1 MSSNQLKPKVTSAIV
16 VAQTALAAT
25 ASSAAFSMDNA
36 ESYSLCLEVTAATGT
51 SPTLDVVL
59 QTSWDGGTTFI
70 DLPLRFTQNTAA
82 VIRWLV
88 FRNGLGMNEVALEQ
102 VAADTGGT
110 LAKNCNFDPYNMKL
124 KYTVGGTN
132 PSFAFKVH
140 LFAMPRGT
148 NF

>member
-1 MSSNQLKPKVTSAIV
+1 MPNVGLKPFVNSNLV

-25 ASSAAFSMDNA
+25 ASSAAFVLPNA
-36 ESYSLCLEVTAATGT
+36 ESYSLVLDVTTATGT

-59 QTSWDGGTTFI
+59 QTSWDAGTTFI
-70 DLPLRFTQNTAA
+70 DLPLRYTQVTAA
-82 VIRWLV
+82 VVRYLV
-88 FRNGLGMNEVALEQ
+88 FRNGIGMNEVALEQ

-132 PSFAFKVH
+132 PVFAFRVH
-140 LFAMPRGT
+140 LFCLPRGS
-148 NF
+148 N

>member
-1 MSSNQLKPKVTSAIV
+1 MPTNALKPKVTAALV

-82 VIRWLV
+82 VVRWLV

-102 VAADTGGT
+102 AAADTGGT
-110 LAKNCNFDPYNMKL
+110 LAKNCNFDPY
-124 KYTVGGTN
+124 
-132 PSFAFKVH
+132 
-140 LFAMPRGT
+140 
-148 NF
+148 